1 MVNFLAIPDKQ
12 CSLPRAFYQVSISS
26 NVCCPESRAGEA
38 TRRRTMRR
46 TTARQP
52 STWAV
57 EVAKSWWTWSIAM
70 AVVTLTLTT
79 LLLFMVLNP
88 SYFYPM
94 QFFEGDSR
102 TWAVQD
108 QVLKPWTPK
117 AVCCLIQAWLRRQRW
132 LVHGQHP
139 SNGGFGGHHV
149 GNTWRF
155 QSWLMLMAVYTTF

>member
-1 MVNFLAIPDKQ
+1 MFLTACILPSVHIIQ
-12 CSLPRAFYQVSISS
+12 RLLPR
-26 NVCCPESRAGEA
+26 ESR
-38 TRRRTMRR
+38 RRGNETQDNAENCG

-108 QVLKPWTPK
+108 QVLKPWAPK

-132 LVHGQHP
+132 LVHVQHP